1 MPLIALWKSN
11 PAAIGDSTIEQIVAI
26 AGDGILKDGSACSRE
41 LREYLAQI
49 PSQKIASYVEHCLS
63 SAFAKSGM
71 VLQDLINELG
81 RRLDYRVL
89 NGRYQGTSDGIGFD
103 GIWRSDSNTIIAE
116 VKTTDAYRI
125 SLDTIAGYRQK
136 LHNIGEIDGRTSIL
150 IIVGREDTGEL
161 EVQIRGSRHAWDI
174 RLISADALLKL
185 VQLKENSD
193 DRETGRKI
201 RSILAPMEYT
211 RLDNMVDVMF
221 TAATDV
227 ETVLAENVSDKE
239 LSESSESAL
248 SDDTKSGWQFTDFAV
263 LDEKRAQIVD
273 AVAEKI
279 ESKLIK
285 KSRALFWDSTHEKR
299 VACTVSKRY
308 TKRGSNPYWYAYH
321 PAWDQFLREGRDSFF
336 VLGCMDLSFA
346 FVLPLKLL
354 RSNLDAL
361 NTTTTERSTYWHIHL
376 AETEPGD
383 YALLLPR
390 RSQQLPLAEYK
401 LDLKSDS

>member
-1 MPLIALWKSN
+1 MPLLALWRSN
-11 PAAIGDSTIEQIVAI
+11 PAAIGESSIEQIVAM
-26 AGDGILKDGSACSRE
+26 AGDGILKDNSMCSTE

-49 PSQKIASYVEHCLS
+49 PSPKIADYLEHCLS

-71 VLQDLINELG
+71 VLQDVVNELG
-81 RRLDYRVL
+81 RRLDYRVK
-89 NGRYQGTSDGIGFD
+89 NGRYQGTSGAIGFD
-103 GIWRSDSNTIIAE
+103 GIWSSDSHTIIAE

-125 SLDTIAGYRQK
+125 SLDTIAGYRHR
-136 LHNIGEIDGRTSIL
+136 LRDAGDINANSSIL
-150 IIVGREDTGEL
+150 IVVGREDTGEL
-161 EVQIRGSRHAWDI
+161 EAQIRGSRHAWDI

-201 RSILAPMEYT
+201 RSLLAPMEYT

-227 ETVLAENVSDKE
+227 ETSLTENITDKE
-239 LSESSESAL
+239 LSDSTDLASE
-248 SDDTKSGWQFTDFAV
+248 DPTRSGWQFTDSAV
-263 LDEKRAQIVD
+263 LDKKRGQIVD
-273 AVAEKI
+273 AIAEKI
-279 ESKLIK
+279 DAKLIK
-285 KSRALFWDSTHEKR
+285 KSRALFWDSTHERR

-321 PAWDQFLREGRDSFF
+321 PAWDEFLGEGRDSFL

-346 FVLPLKLL
+346 FAMPLKII
-354 RSNLDAL
+354 RTNLDAL

-376 AETEPGD
+376 VETDKSD
-383 YALLLPR
+383 YALLLPK
-390 RSQQLPLAEYK
+390 RSRQLALGEYR
-401 LDLKSDS
+401 LELKNTA